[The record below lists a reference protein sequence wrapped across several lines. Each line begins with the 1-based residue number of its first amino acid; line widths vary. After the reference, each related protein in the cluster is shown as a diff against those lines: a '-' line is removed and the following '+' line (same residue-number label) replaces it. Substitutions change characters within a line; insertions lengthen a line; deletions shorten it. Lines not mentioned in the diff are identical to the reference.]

1 MSTAT
6 GFCFDDFGLLLLL
19 FAVDRVLEPPLL
31 IFDRDLT
38 IAFLSHLDVRA
49 AHGIGRAFGFDL
61 VDHIVIGKCQVL
73 R

>member
-6 GFCFDDFGLLLLL
+6 GHAFASTTFACLLLL

-31 IFDRDLT
+31 IFT
-38 IAFLSHLDVRA
+38 IAFLSHLDVRT
-49 AHGIGRAFGFDL
+49 AHGIGRSFGFDL